1 MGASG
6 SSATGVCS
14 CDLIASTGDFDTR
27 LDAHLGVYS
36 GVRWDAV
43 IVPRTAGIEN
53 TPPPTTRAVV
63 GRSTGSIQ
71 VHVRLFGS
79 LAALSAERSIRIDL
93 PTCSTIADALKAVE
107 QRLGASFRMQV
118 LDETGA
124 KRRHCRL
131 FVGGYAVED
140 LHTQLDGAVNLT
152 EIDIILLIAPEGG

>member
-14 CDLIASTGDFDTR
+14 CDLIASAGDFDTR

-36 GVRWDAV
+36 GVRWDTV
-43 IVPRTAGIEN
+43 IAPRTAGIEN
-53 TPPPTTRAVV
+53 ASPPTTRA
-63 GRSTGSIQ
+63 GSTGSIQ

-79 LAALSAERSIRIDL
+79 LAALSAERSMRIDL
-93 PTCSTIADALKAVE
+93 STCSTIADALKAVE

-140 LHTQLDGAVNLT
+140 LHTQLDGAADPT